1 MQAKKIIGVYLAIVA
16 TAAFSAFAGAQTSA
30 AKAPASI
37 AAKVQPGNEPLQIS
51 LVRSKIVLDNGKELS
66 KAADV
71 ARPGDLLEEVAT
83 YTNVSKATLKNLEPT
98 LPVPPNT
105 ELVPGSIK
113 PANARA
119 SLDGAS
125 FSALPLKRKIRQANG
140 VETEQVV
147 PPAEYRYLRWYPGDL
162 PAGKSMNVSARF
174 KVANDGNGAAGG
186 QPK

>member
-1 MQAKKIIGVYLAIVA
+1 MEAKKIIGAYLAIAAAVA
-16 TAAFSAFAGAQTSA
+16 FPASVGAQTGA

-37 AAKVQPGNEPLQIS
+37 AAKAQPANDPLQIN
-51 LVRSKIVLDNGKELS
+51 LVRSKIVLESGKETS

-83 YTNVSKATLKNLEPT
+83 YTNVSKATLRNFEPT

-147 PPAEYRYLRWYPGDL
+147 PLAEYRYLRWYPGDL
-162 PAGKSMNVSARF
+162 PAGKSMIVSARF
-174 KVANDGNGAAGG
+174 KVANDGISNAGG

>member
-1 MQAKKIIGVYLAIVA
+1 MQAKKIIVVYLAIVA

-37 AAKVQPGNEPLQIS
+37 AAKVQPGNEPLKIS
-51 LVRSKIVLDNGKELS
+51 LVRSKIVLESGKELS

-113 PANARA
+113 P
-119 SLDGAS
+119 
-125 FSALPLKRKIRQANG
+125 PTPEP
-140 VETEQVV
+140 V
-147 PPAEYRYLRWYPGDL
+147 
-162 PAGKSMNVSARF
+162 
-174 KVANDGNGAAGG
+174 
-186 QPK
+186 